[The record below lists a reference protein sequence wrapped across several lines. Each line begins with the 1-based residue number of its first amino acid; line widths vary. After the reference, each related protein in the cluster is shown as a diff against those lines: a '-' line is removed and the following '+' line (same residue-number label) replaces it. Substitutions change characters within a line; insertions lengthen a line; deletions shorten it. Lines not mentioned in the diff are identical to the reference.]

1 MLGSAIAPHASQLRL
16 IAECR
21 TGHVPGMN
29 DVSTDATLA
38 CRRLYWSALQDRWDR
53 RTRQAAAW
61 LADEAG
67 VVDIGCGL
75 MPLRDHLPAGTRY
88 VPVDIVDRGPGTVLT
103 DLNADPLPRFAERAA
118 AMLGV
123 VEYVTDLP
131 RLFAQLRQFDRVVLS
146 YNHAS
151 VQDVLWAM
159 RLRRK
164 EVIWLHRHGPARFAR
179 LLEDAGWHIARRH
192 RVRVGEAM
200 YDLRNSP

>member
-1 MLGSAIAPHASQLRL
+1 
-16 IAECR
+16 
-21 TGHVPGMN
+21 MN
-29 DVSTDATLA
+29 DAPTAATLA
-38 CRRLYWSALQDRWDR
+38 CQRLYWSALQDRWDR

-61 LADEAG
+61 LAHEPG

-75 MPLRDHLPAGTRY
+75 MPLRDHLPAAVRY

-131 RLFAQLRQFDRVVLS
+131 RLFRALRQFDRVVLS

-151 VQDVLWAM
+151 VQDVLWAL

-164 EVIWLHRHGPARFAR
+164 EVIWLHRHGPMQFAR
-179 LLEDAGWHIARRH
+179 LLQDAGWHIVRRH
-192 RVRVGEAM
+192 RVRVGEAI
-200 YDLRNSP
+200 YDLRAKP

>member
-1 MLGSAIAPHASQLRL
+1 MIAWRAP
-16 IAECR
+16 
-21 TGHVPGMN
+21 GHLPGMN
-29 DVSTDATLA
+29 DATTAAAQA
-38 CRRLYWSALQDRWDR
+38 CQRLYWSALQDRWDR

-61 LADEAG
+61 LAGEPG

-103 DLNADPLPRFAERAA
+103 DLNADPLPRFGERAA

-151 VQDVLWAM
+151 VQDVLWAL

-164 EVIWLHRHGPARFAR
+164 EVIWLHRHGPMQFAR
-179 LLEDAGWHIARRH
+179 LLERAGWQIVRRH
-192 RVRVGEAM
+192 RVRVGEAI
-200 YDLRNSP
+200 YDLRATP